1 MCVYTGQRLCQIKY
15 ANDSLPKSLWQ
26 IIFSSVYTRMTETHQ
41 LLPEQIH
48 LSVYIVIFVN
58 IFTAKSSLLQIKQIC
73 SWELSFT
80 QLSLNKSPK
89 DRSPESNMHRR
100 SNMVFSV
107 IKAGHSKVNS
117 PNDQILNACEI
128 LCLLKSM

>member
-1 MCVYTGQRLCQIKY
+1 MCVYTGQRLCQIKF

-26 IIFSSVYTRMTETHQ
+26 IIVSSVYTRMTETHQ
-41 LLPEQIH
+41 ILFVCVNCH
-48 LSVYIVIFVN
+48 LCQCFHC
-58 IFTAKSSLLQIKQIC
+58 KSSLLQIKQIF
-73 SWELSFT
+73 SWERSFT

-117 PNDQILNACEI
+117 PNNQILNACEI